1 MQFDD
6 TICAPASPPGGAISL
21 IRLTGK
27 ESYFI
32 LNSVIQFPS
41 EKKSLKDLPANTIH
55 FSRIVEGKE
64 VIDEVMISLFK
75 APHSYTG
82 EDMIE
87 ISCHGSAYIQNKIL
101 ELLITNGARLA
112 RPGEFT
118 QRAFLAGKMDL
129 SQAEAVADLIAS
141 ESAASHRVAINQMRG
156 GFSEELKRMRAQLLQ
171 LVSMIELELD
181 FGEEEVEFANRD
193 ELKGL
198 VTKLLKYVNDLLDS
212 FQLGNVLKNG
222 IPVAIIGKPNVGK
235 STLLNRLLKE
245 EKAIVSDIEGTTRD
259 SIEDTI
265 IIDGVRF
272 RFIDTAGIRETA
284 DFIENL
290 GIRRTYQKIDQA
302 EIVLLLSEATDSI
315 ENMKKSYVE
324 LSNQIE
330 GKNKKLLL
338 IINKSDK
345 LSQKEESELKNS
357 LQGLDFLFLSALND
371 PEMNSLSKLL
381 LKTAEVEKLKET
393 NLVITNVRHFE
404 ALSHS
409 SNSLNRVIEGIDS
422 GLSEDLLSQDIREC
436 LYHIGEITGEVTT
449 DEILGNIFRNFC
461 IGK

>member
-6 TICAPASPPGGAISL
+6 TICAPACPSGGAISL
-21 IRLTGK
+21 IRLSGK
-27 ESYFI
+27 ESYSI
-32 LNSVIQFPS
+32 LNRIIHFPAS
-41 EKKSLKDLPANTIH
+41 KKDLKDLQPNTIH
-55 FSRIVEGKE
+55 FSLIMDGTEL
-64 VIDEVMISLFK
+64 IDEVMISLFRS
-75 APHSYTG
+75 PNSYTG

-87 ISCHGSAYIQNKIL
+87 ISCHGSAYIQNRIL
-101 ELLITNGARLA
+101 ELLITNGSRLA
-112 RPGEFT
+112 RAGEFT
-118 QRAFLAGKMDL
+118 QRAFLNGKMDL
-129 SQAEAVADLIAS
+129 SQAEAVADLITS

-156 GFSEELKRMRAQLLQ
+156 GFSEELKKMRAELLQ

-193 ELKGL
+193 ELMTL
-198 VTKLLKYVNDLLDS
+198 VTNLLKYVDDLKDS

-245 EKAIVSDIEGTTRD
+245 DKAIVSEIEGTTRD
-259 SIEDTI
+259 AIEDTI

-290 GIRRTYQKIDQA
+290 GIRKTYQKIEQA
-302 EIVLLLSEATDSI
+302 EIILLLAEATDLP
-315 ENMKKSYVE
+315 ENIKSSLE
-324 LSNQIE
+324 EIKSQIK
-330 GKNKKLLL
+330 GKDKKLLL

-345 LSQKEESELKNS
+345 LDDEQLSSLSRTLKEI
-357 LQGLDFLFLSALND
+357 DFLFLSAKND
-371 PEMNSLSKLL
+371 KEMNPLSILL
-381 LKTAEVEKLKET
+381 LQTAEIEKLKET
-393 NLVITNVRHFE
+393 DIVITNARHFE

-409 SNSLNRVIEGIDS
+409 STSLNRVIEGIKS

-436 LYHIGEITGEVTT
+436 LYYIGEITGEVTT

>member
-27 ESYFI
+27 DSYSI
-32 LNSVIQFPS
+32 LGSVIQFPS
-41 EKKSLKDLPANTIH
+41 EKKSLKDLSPNTIH
-55 FSRIVEGKE
+55 FSRIMDGQE

-75 APHSYTG
+75 SPHSYTG

-101 ELLITNGARLA
+101 ELLITKGARLA

-141 ESAASHRVAINQMRG
+141 ESAAAHRVAINQMRG

-193 ELKGL
+193 ELKAL
-198 VTKLLKYVNDLLDS
+198 VTKLLKYVDNLRDS

-265 IIDGVRF
+265 FIDGVRF

-284 DFIENL
+284 
-290 GIRRTYQKIDQA
+290 
-302 EIVLLLSEATDSI
+302 
-315 ENMKKSYVE
+315 
-324 LSNQIE
+324 
-330 GKNKKLLL
+330 
-338 IINKSDK
+338 
-345 LSQKEESELKNS
+345 
-357 LQGLDFLFLSALND
+357 
-371 PEMNSLSKLL
+371 
-381 LKTAEVEKLKET
+381 
-393 NLVITNVRHFE
+393 
-404 ALSHS
+404 
-409 SNSLNRVIEGIDS
+409 
-422 GLSEDLLSQDIREC
+422 
-436 LYHIGEITGEVTT
+436 
-449 DEILGNIFRNFC
+449 
-461 IGK
+461 